1 VQASSSTQKRGES
14 RALYRQTTLRHP
26 HLHPRAVRLA
36 RVGKSHLK
44 ELVNLQTLYLG
55 GTKVTDAGVAELQK
69 ALPDCK
75 IYK

>member
-1 VQASSSTQKRGES
+1 
-14 RALYRQTTLRHP
+14 
-26 HLHPRAVRLA
+26 LA